1 MGVDIGSATIQRFT
15 AGTVN
20 AGAIFW
26 NGPMGVFEVAAFADG
41 TEAVARAIAE
51 SGAVT
56 VAGGGETVQAA
67 RQFGVAGRFSHIST
81 GGGASLKYL
90 EGKPL
95 AAIEVLDRK

>member
-1 MGVDIGSATIQRFT
+1 
-15 AGTVN
+15 
-20 AGAIFW
+20 
-26 NGPMGVFEVAAFADG
+26 MGVFEVPAFADG

-67 RQFGVAGRFSHIST
+67 RQFGVADRLSHIST

-95 AAIEVLDRK
+95 AAIEVLNR